1 MSRRPAWAI
10 SEASAH
16 CQVSRSTL
24 KRRLSAGELPNA
36 YKTPAGQ
43 WRIPVNDLIAAGY
56 SPGVQPPDPDPEP
69 DMRQPAP
76 APDPSSRVEE
86 LERLLS
92 QEKLR
97 RAAAEQIAEER
108 RGRIED
114 LQLAMRLIERPRS
127 ASSHTGSTGWSNDP
141 DQSTMASAPD
151 LVQARSP
158 QRTGGSDSPMGEPVG
173 LDQDGQR
180 VPSQKR
186 PWWRRLLDG

>member
-10 SEASAH
+10 SEASAR

-56 SPGVQPPDPDPEP
+56 SPGVQPPDSDAEP

-76 APDPSSRVEE
+76 APDPSGRVEE

-114 LQLAMRLIERPRS
+114 LQLAMRLIERPRP
-127 ASSHTGSTGWSNDP
+127 APGHTGSEGWSNDP
-141 DQSTMASAPD
+141 GQSTLAGIHALD
-151 LVQARSP
+151 QTASP
-158 QRTGGSDSPMGEPVG
+158 QGTGGSNSPAGEPSG
-173 LDQDGQR
+173 LDQDGQQ
-180 VPSQKR
+180 VPRQKR
-186 PWWRRLLDG
+186 AWWRRLLDG